1 MARRGYLD
9 WLRGVAVLIMIEAH
23 TVDSWTRLDQRA
35 TSSYGWAVIIAG
47 FGAPIFLFLA
57 GVALSLAAGA
67 RVRKGR
73 SQEEAAAAARRRGW
87 QILGLAFVFRLQ
99 SWLIS
104 GGPITSLMKVDI
116 LNVMGVSMLIGAL
129 LWGWGRSRWSRIAWF
144 VAAAVVFTMVT
155 PILRAAPLFAA
166 WPDRLEGY
174 IRPVGRLNTF
184 SLFPWAGFLFAGGA
198 VGAWLD
204 GVQTR
209 VAERRTQAMLAVVGA
224 LLAIGGLAATY
235 LPPIYAETSFW
246 TSSPTFFFLRVGIL
260 IAALPLAFAWNAL
273 WHGYSPLQVFGR
285 ASLFIYWIHVEM
297 VYGVVSASIHK
308 QLTFGQ
314 ALVAFATFSLF
325 LFAIVKLVDAAR
337 GRRFGKSAGDQ
348 VALRAARVPG
358 R

>member
-1 MARRGYLD
+1 VSRRGYLD

-23 TVDSWTRLDQRA
+23 TVDSWTRLDHRSTA
-35 TSSYGWAVIIAG
+35 AYGWAVIIAG

-57 GVALSLAAGA
+57 GVALALAAGA
-67 RVRKGR
+67 RVRKGQ
-73 SQEEAAAAARRRGW
+73 SLEAAAAAARRRGW
-87 QILGLAFVFRLQ
+87 QIFGLAFVFRLQ

-104 GGPITSLMKVDI
+104 GGPVTSLMKVDI

-144 VAAAVVFTMVT
+144 AAAAVVFTMVT
-155 PILRAAPLFAA
+155 PILREARLFAA

-198 VGAWLD
+198 VGAWLE
-204 GVQTR
+204 GVQTQA
-209 VAERRTQAMLAVVGA
+209 AERRSQVMFAVVGA
-224 LLAIGGLAATY
+224 LLALGGLAATH

-260 IAALPLAFAWNAL
+260 VAALPLAFAWNAL
-273 WHGYSPLQVFGR
+273 WHGYSPLQEFGR
-285 ASLFIYWIHVEM
+285 ASLFVYWIHVEM
-297 VYGVVSASIHK
+297 VYGVVSAAIHK

-314 ALVAFATFSLF
+314 ALIAFATFSLF
-325 LFAIVKLVDAAR
+325 LFALVKLVDGAKR
-337 GRRFGKSAGDQ
+337 GRFGTGAGK
-348 VALRAARVPG
+348 VPLRPARVET